1 MLAYSA
7 IFVLVVL
14 GLGVI
19 ASMMGILNFAHG
31 EFVLLGAY
39 TVYAFQ
45 LIGWP
50 TWMGMCAAPVT
61 VTLAGFILERIAIQR
76 FYNSPIAAMLG
87 TYAIGLAL
95 REAVRAALAGRFYSV
110 DAPLSGSFA
119 VGDVLVSKWR
129 TVVIIVTALVMV
141 LCYLLLTRTRIGLKV
156 RAALE
161 NPALAR
167 ASGISTNRVYAGTF
181 AFGSALAGLAGGL
194 MVPIYAMSADM
205 GVPFLIKGFL
215 AVMLGGMGSFEGS
228 LAGAALVGATSSA
241 LPWAIKPVVADVL
254 VFVIVIVKFRPEGL
268 LFSLR
273 GKLSRTSAN
282 APSSHCSPRPV
293 AASSR
298 APARSPAGPPWAAA
312 ATS

>member
-1 MLAYSA
+1 MPFVFDLLAYSA

-19 ASMMGILNFAHG
+19 ASMMGIFNFAHG

-45 LIGWP
+45 LNGWP
-50 TWMGMCAAPVT
+50 TWMGMCAAPFT
-61 VTLAGFILERIAIQR
+61 VALAGFILERIAIQR
-76 FYNSPIAAMLG
+76 FYNSPISAMLG

-95 REAVRAALAGRFYSV
+95 RESVRALLAGRFYSV
-110 DAPLSGSFA
+110 DAPFSGSFA
-119 VGDVLVSKWR
+119 VGDFLVSRWR
-129 TVVIIVTALVMV
+129 TVVILVTVTVMV
-141 LCYLLLTRTRIGLKV
+141 LCYLLLTRTNIGLKV

-228 LAGAALVGATSSA
+228 IAGAALVGATSSA

-254 VFVIVIVKFRPEGL
+254 VFVIAIVIVKFRPDGL
-268 LFSLR
+268 LSTLR
-273 GKLSRTSAN
+273 RK
-282 APSSHCSPRPV
+282 
-293 AASSR
+293 
-298 APARSPAGPPWAAA
+298 
-312 ATS
+312 

>member
-1 MLAYSA
+1 MPFVFDLLAYSA

-19 ASMMGILNFAHG
+19 ASMMGIFNFAHG

-45 LIGWP
+45 LNGWP
-50 TWMGMCAAPVT
+50 TWMGMCAAPFT
-61 VTLAGFILERIAIQR
+61 VALAGFILERIAIQR
-76 FYNSPIAAMLG
+76 FYNSPISAMLG

-95 REAVRAALAGRFYSV
+95 RESVRALLAGRFYSV
-110 DAPLSGSFA
+110 DAPFSGSFA
-119 VGDVLVSKWR
+119 VGDFLVSRWR
-129 TVVIIVTALVMV
+129 TVVILVTVTVMV
-141 LCYLLLTRTRIGLKV
+141 LCYLLLTRTNIGLKV

-228 LAGAALVGATSSA
+228 IAGAALVGATSSA

-254 VFVIVIVKFRPEGL
+254 VFVIAIVIVKFRPEGL
-268 LFSLR
+268 LSTLR
-273 GKLSRTSAN
+273 RK
-282 APSSHCSPRPV
+282 
-293 AASSR
+293 
-298 APARSPAGPPWAAA
+298 
-312 ATS
+312 